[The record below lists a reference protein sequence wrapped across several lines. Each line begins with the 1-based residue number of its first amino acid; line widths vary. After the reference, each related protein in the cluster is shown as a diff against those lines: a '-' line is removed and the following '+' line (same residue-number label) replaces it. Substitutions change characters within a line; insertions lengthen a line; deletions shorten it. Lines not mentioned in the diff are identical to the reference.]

1 MLRTAIAL
9 CCLLPIAASASGV
22 VTSES
27 STTSN
32 STAVNSGNNQT
43 LTVNSGPG
51 TVQYGGSYS
60 VKSTGAAVLPGFA
73 GSFSSDYCGGTSGAA
88 AAGVG
93 FGLSFG
99 APKIDPSCVMLRT
112 YERIMQAAAS
122 EKQPM
127 RRESL
132 RLAALEVLT
141 HIDPKVRDIFDRL
154 RLLNPEQRIPLEI
167 DGTQQ

>member
-1 MLRTAIAL
+1 MRRLLAL
-9 CCLLPIAASASGV
+9 WLCWTSALV
-22 VTSES
+22 HAQTVNTVSES
-27 STTSN
+27 STS
-32 STAVNSGNNQT
+32 STASSSNAGNNQS
-43 LTVNSGPG
+43 LIVQGGPG
-51 TVQYGGSYS
+51 TMSYGGGYT
-60 VKSTGAAVLPGFA
+60 VRSTGAAVLPGFA

-112 YERIMQAAAS
+112 YERIMQAAAT

-141 HIDPKVRDIFDRL
+141 HIDPKVRDIFERL
-154 RLLNPEQRIPLEI
+154 KLLNPEKPIPLNE
-167 DGTQQ
+167 

>member
-1 MLRTAIAL
+1 MAQATNAINA
-9 CCLLPIAASASGV
+9 V
-22 VTSES
+22 SES
-27 STTSN
+27 TTNSTSTSN
-32 STAVNSGNNQT
+32 NAGNTQS
-43 LTVNSGPG
+43 LIVQGAPG
-51 TVQYGGSYS
+51 TVTYGGAYT
-60 VKSTGAAVLPGFA
+60 VRSTGAAVLPGFA

-112 YERIMQAAAS
+112 YERIMQAAAT

-141 HIDPKVRDIFDRL
+141 HIDPKIREIFDRL
-154 RLLNPEQRIPLEI
+154 RLLNPEQPIALE
-167 DGTQQ
+167 

>member
-1 MLRTAIAL
+1 MTRLIAVCL
-9 CCLLPIAASASGV
+9 CLFPIVAVAQAANTINAAS
-22 VTSES
+22 E
-27 STTSN
+27 STTN
-32 STAVNSGNNQT
+32 STSTSNNAGNTQSLIVQGT
-43 LTVNSGPG
+43 PG
-51 TVQYGGSYS
+51 TMTYGGSYT
-60 VKSTGAAVLPGFA
+60 VRGTGAAVLPGFA

-112 YERIMQAAAS
+112 YERIMQAAAT

-127 RRESL
+127 RTESL

-141 HIDPKVRDIFDRL
+141 HIDPKIREIFERL
-154 RLLNPEQRIPLEI
+154 KLLNPEKPIPLDE
-167 DGTQQ
+167 

>member
-1 MLRTAIAL
+1 MKRLISAVLCVFPALVMAQATNAINA
-9 CCLLPIAASASGV
+9 V
-22 VTSES
+22 SES
-27 STTSN
+27 TTNSTSTSN
-32 STAVNSGNNQT
+32 NAGNTQS
-43 LTVNSGPG
+43 LIVQGAPG
-51 TVQYGGSYS
+51 TVTYGGAYT
-60 VKSTGAAVLPGFA
+60 VRSTGAAVLPGFA

-112 YERIMQAAAS
+112 YERIMQAAAT

-141 HIDPKVRDIFDRL
+141 HIDPKIREIFDRL
-154 RLLNPEQRIPLEI
+154 RLLNPEQPIALE
-167 DGTQQ
+167 

>member
-1 MLRTAIAL
+1 MKRL
-9 CCLLPIAASASGV
+9 IAAVLCVLPTLV
-22 VTSES
+22 VAQVTNPINAVSES
-27 STTSN
+27 TTNSTSTSN
-32 STAVNSGNNQT
+32 NAGNTQS
-43 LTVNSGPG
+43 LIVQGAPG
-51 TVQYGGSYS
+51 TVTYGGGYT
-60 VKSTGAAVLPGFA
+60 VRSTGAAMLPGFA

-112 YERIMQAAAS
+112 YERIMQAAAT

-141 HIDPKVRDIFDRL
+141 HIDPKIREIFDRL
-154 RLLNPEQRIPLEI
+154 RLLNPEQPISLE
-167 DGTQQ
+167 